1 MRVLIDERA
10 ARALKRYLTTFGHEC
25 LTVQEVGWTGKQ
37 NGELLSLAEAS
48 FDRMLTLGTSL
59 SCQQNLTGRKIAIV
73 VLHSSSNRLDH
84 PTSTLSRLHLS
95 HRESQTGRDRSSR
108 QFQPFINLEL
118 LKIQRNEGL
127 RAALGRLLLHNVVG

>member
-10 ARALKRYLTTFGHEC
+10 VRALKRYLTTVGHEC

-48 FDRMLTLGTSL
+48 FDRRLTLDTNL

-73 VLHSSSNRLDH
+73 VLGRGRWSLIRLV
-84 PTSTLSRLHLS
+84 LAQVVRA
-95 HRESQTGRDRSSR
+95 
-108 QFQPFINLEL
+108 INEA
-118 LKIQRNEGL
+118 KPGSY
-127 RAALGRLLLHNVVG
+127 AVVEVPGKR

>member
-10 ARALKRYLTTFGHEC
+10 VRALKRYLTTVGHEC

-48 FDRMLTLGTSL
+48 FDRRLTLDTNL

-84 PTSTLSRLHLS
+84 PTSTLSRLFPACTLAIEKV
-95 HRESQTGRDRSSR
+95 RAGEIVQVGSST
-108 QFQPFINLEL
+108 
-118 LKIQRNEGL
+118 
-127 RAALGRLLLHNVVG
+127 

>member
-10 ARALKRYLTTFGHEC
+10 VRAFKRYLTTVGHEC

-48 FDRMLTLGTSL
+48 FDRRLTLDTNL

-84 PTSTLSRLHLS
+84 PTSTLSRLHHS
-95 HRESQTGRDRSSR
+95 HRESQSGRDRSSR
-108 QFQPFINLEL
+108 QFHLSL
-118 LKIQRNEGL
+118 LSTWNSRKSREMKVC
-127 RAALGRLLLHNVVG
+127 GRHQADFYCTM